1 MYLISYL
8 YTGHLSSHVLF
19 EDCSN
24 KKTKKLKDHKCRRLH
39 EFKKIFE
46 SSFFNTSRQ
55 RNCRSLPEEDQCA
68 SCLPEVGRQKSWT
81 GSLCTLPGSS

>member
-8 YTGHLSSHVLF
+8 FTGQLSSHVLF
-19 EDCSN
+19 DE
-24 KKTKKLKDHKCRRLH
+24 KPKKLKDHKCRRLH
-39 EFKKIFE
+39 ELKKIFE
-46 SSFFNTSRQ
+46 SSYFNTSRQ